1 MASTTTNVDYYAAGF
16 DSAGRR
22 VCSLICDFNPNS
34 SKNADKI
41 TALLNKVKATS
52 DDIAVAEIITADY
65 FNEYL
70 NGKVRGS
77 DGKPTEYIPPEPT
90 AEEKAASKQ
99 ASLDAEYTAAGL
111 TPVSWNFTTMPS
123 EEWKNGL
130 GTALTLYAAGS
141 GSWDDVVSA
150 FVDNWA
156 TEKALSE

>member
-41 TALLNKVKATS
+41 TELLNKVKEIS
-52 DDIAVAEIITADY
+52 EDVAVAEIITADY

-77 DGKPTEYIPPEPT
+77 DGAPIDYVAPEPT
-90 AEEKAASKQ
+90 AEEKAAAEK
-99 ASLDAEYTAAGL
+99 ASLAAEYASNKTDMLSALQAAQLAGNTDAVASIQADYKEMTEAYKTAVEG
-111 TPVSWNFTTMPS
+111 
-123 EEWKNGL
+123 
-130 GTALTLYAAGS
+130 
-141 GSWDDVVSA
+141 
-150 FVDNWA
+150 VD
-156 TEKALSE
+156 K

>member
-52 DDIAVAEIITADY
+52 DDVDVAEIITSDY

-77 DGKPTEYIPPEPT
+77 DGAPIDYIAPEPT
-90 AEEKAASKQ
+90 AKEKKDAERAALETEYNSNKQDMLTALQAALLAGNDEAASSIKQ
-99 ASLDAEYTAAGL
+99 DYKDMTEAYKTAVKEVG
-111 TPVSWNFTTMPS
+111 
-123 EEWKNGL
+123 
-130 GTALTLYAAGS
+130 
-141 GSWDDVVSA
+141 
-150 FVDNWA
+150 
-156 TEKALSE
+156 

>member
-99 ASLDAEYTAAGL
+99 ASLDAEYTAAQQELGQSLLVANLNGDTDAAASIQGEFASLNTYYKEQSDAIAAEL
-111 TPVSWNFTTMPS
+111 T
-123 EEWKNGL
+123 
-130 GTALTLYAAGS
+130 A
-141 GSWDDVVSA
+141 
-150 FVDNWA
+150 A
-156 TEKALSE
+156 TEGSDK

>member
-52 DDIAVAEIITADY
+52 DDVDVAEIITSDY

-77 DGKPTEYIPPEPT
+77 DGKPTDYTLPEPT
-90 AEEKAASKQ
+90 AEEKKAAERAALETEYNSNKQDMLTALQAALLAGNDTAASSIKQ
-99 ASLDAEYTAAGL
+99 DYKDMTEAYKTAVKEVG
-111 TPVSWNFTTMPS
+111 
-123 EEWKNGL
+123 
-130 GTALTLYAAGS
+130 
-141 GSWDDVVSA
+141 
-150 FVDNWA
+150 
-156 TEKALSE
+156 

>member
-41 TALLNKVKATS
+41 TELLNKVKEIS
-52 DDIAVAEIITADY
+52 EDVAVAEIITADY

-77 DGKPTEYIPPEPT
+77 DGNPTDYIPPEPT
-90 AEEKAASKQ
+90 ETEQKTAKINTIKAKYNSQ
-99 ASLDAEYTAAGL
+99 LDAMVTARVKA
-111 TPVSWNFTTMPS
+111 TMLGADTS
-123 EEWKNGL
+123 KIDANYKN
-130 GTALTLYAAGS
+130 TLAAM
-141 GSWDDVVSA
+141 
-150 FVDNWA
+150 A
-156 TEKALSE
+156 TEIKNA

>member
-52 DDIAVAEIITADY
+52 DDVDVAEIITSDY

-77 DGKPTEYIPPEPT
+77 DGKPTDYILPEPT
-90 AEEKAASKQ
+90 AEEKKAAERAALETEYNSNKQDMLTALQAALLAGNDTAASSIKQ
-99 ASLDAEYTAAGL
+99 DYKDMTEAYKTAVKEVG
-111 TPVSWNFTTMPS
+111 
-123 EEWKNGL
+123 
-130 GTALTLYAAGS
+130 
-141 GSWDDVVSA
+141 
-150 FVDNWA
+150 
-156 TEKALSE
+156 

>member
-41 TALLNKVKATS
+41 TELLNKVKEIS
-52 DDIAVAEIITADY
+52 EDVAVAEIITADY

-77 DGKPTEYIPPEPT
+77 DGNPTDYIPPEPT
-90 AEEKAASKQ
+90 ETEKKTAKINTIKAKYNSQ
-99 ASLDAEYTAAGL
+99 LDALVTARVKA
-111 TPVSWNFTTMPS
+111 TMLGADTS
-123 EEWKNGL
+123 KIDANYKN
-130 GTALTLYAAGS
+130 TLAAM
-141 GSWDDVVSA
+141 
-150 FVDNWA
+150 A
-156 TEKALSE
+156 TEIKNA

>member
-52 DDIAVAEIITADY
+52 DDVDVAEIITSDY

-77 DGKPTEYIPPEPT
+77 DGNPTDYIPPEPT
-90 AEEKAASKQ
+90 ETEKKTATINAIKAKYNAQ
-99 ASLDAEYTAAGL
+99 LDAMVTARVKA
-111 TPVSWNFTTMPS
+111 TMLGADTS
-123 EEWKNGL
+123 KIDANYKN
-130 GTALTLYAAGS
+130 TLAAM
-141 GSWDDVVSA
+141 A
-150 FVDNWA
+150 AEIKNA
-156 TEKALSE
+156 

>member
-41 TALLNKVKATS
+41 TELLNKVKEIS
-52 DDIAVAEIITADY
+52 EDVAVAEIITADY

-77 DGKPTEYIPPEPT
+77 DGAPIDYIPPEPT
-90 AEEKAASKQ
+90 ETEKKTATISAIKAKYNERLDAMVVARVKAAMLGADTSKIDSQ
-99 ASLDAEYTAAGL
+99 YKNTLANMAAEI
-111 TPVSWNFTTMPS
+111 
-123 EEWKNGL
+123 KN
-130 GTALTLYAAGS
+130 A
-141 GSWDDVVSA
+141 
-150 FVDNWA
+150 
-156 TEKALSE
+156 

>member
-52 DDIAVAEIITADY
+52 DDVDVAEIITSDY

-77 DGKPTEYIPPEPT
+77 DGKPTDYIPPEPT
-90 AEEKAASKQ
+90 AEEKKAAERAALETEYNSNKQDMLTALQAALLAGNDAAASSIKQ
-99 ASLDAEYTAAGL
+99 DYKD
-111 TPVSWNFTTMPS
+111 M
-123 EEWKNGL
+123 
-130 GTALTLYAAGS
+130 
-141 GSWDDVVSA
+141 
-150 FVDNWA
+150 
-156 TEKALSE
+156 TEAYKTEVKEVG

>member
-52 DDIAVAEIITADY
+52 DDVDVAEIITSDY

-77 DGKPTEYIPPEPT
+77 DGKPTDYIPPEPT
-90 AEEKAASKQ
+90 AEEKKAAERAALETEYNSNKQ
-99 ASLDAEYTAAGL
+99 DML
-111 TPVSWNFTTMPS
+111 
-123 EEWKNGL
+123 
-130 GTALTLYAAGS
+130 TALQAALLAGNDAVAS
-141 GSWDDVVSA
+141 SIKQDYKDM
-150 FVDNWA
+150 
-156 TEKALSE
+156 TEAYKTAVKEVG

>member
-52 DDIAVAEIITADY
+52 DDVDVAEIITSDY

-70 NGKVRGS
+70 NGKVRDLTENRLTIS
-77 DGKPTEYIPPEPT
+77 CPNRRQKRRKPQKEPHWKLNIT
-90 AEEKAASKQ
+90 AISRICLPRCRQHCWQ
-99 ASLDAEYTAAGL
+99 AMILRHQ
-111 TPVSWNFTTMPS
+111 V
-123 EEWKNGL
+123 
-130 GTALTLYAAGS
+130 
-141 GSWDDVVSA
+141 
-150 FVDNWA
+150 
-156 TEKALSE
+156 LSRTIRI

>member
-52 DDIAVAEIITADY
+52 DDVVVAEIITSDY

-77 DGKPTEYIPPEPT
+77 DGKPIDYIPPELT
-90 AEEKAASKQ
+90 AEEKKAAERAALETEYNSNKQ
-99 ASLDAEYTAAGL
+99 DMLTALQAALLAGNDDAESSIKQDYKDMTEAYKAA
-111 TPVSWNFTTMPS
+111 V
-123 EEWKNGL
+123 EEVG
-130 GTALTLYAAGS
+130 
-141 GSWDDVVSA
+141 
-150 FVDNWA
+150 
-156 TEKALSE
+156 